1 MNMSWFEAIVLGA
14 LQGLTEFLPISSSAH
29 LFIFSQF
36 FGWSD
41 PGAAFTA
48 VSQIG
53 TELAVIVYFWR
64 DIKRIVS
71 IWFRSLVNPA
81 LRKDF
86 DARMGWYVI
95 VGTIPVAALGFLF
108 ANQIETTARNL
119 YLVASTLI
127 VFGILL
133 GLADRYGRKIK
144 SIDRLKL
151 PDALAFGLGQALALI
166 PGVSRSGATIT
177 TGLILGYDRMAATR
191 YAFLLAIPAV
201 MGSGLYE
208 ATKIS
213 EQQNAEWG
221 QTILATVIAFFV
233 GLGAIAFLLRW
244 LTTRTYTPFVIYRV
258 VLGLV
263 VLVLLATGT
272 LTSVA

>member
-1 MNMSWFEAIVLGA
+1 MEMSWFEAVVLGA
-14 LQGLTEFLPISSSAH
+14 LQGLTEFLPISSSGH
-29 LFIFSQF
+29 LLIFSQF

-71 IWFRSLVNPA
+71 TWFRSLVNPT
-81 LRKDF
+81 LRKEL

-95 VGTIPVAALGFLF
+95 IGTIPIAALGFTF
-108 ANQIETTARNL
+108 ASQIETTARNL
-119 YLVASTLI
+119 YVVATTLI
-127 VFGILL
+127 VFGIFL

-144 SIDRLKL
+144 SIERLRL

-177 TGLILGYDRMAATR
+177 TGLVLGYDRVAATR

-221 QTILATVIAFFV
+221 QTIVATVIAFFV
-233 GLGAIAFLLRW
+233 GLGVISLLLRW
-244 LTTRTYTPFVIYRV
+244 LTTRTYTPFVVYRV
-258 VLGLV
+258 VLGIV

-272 LTSVA
+272 LTSVG

>member
-1 MNMSWFEAIVLGA
+1 MQMSWFEAVVLGA
-14 LQGLTEFLPISSSAH
+14 LQGLTEFLPISSSGH

-53 TELAVIVYFWR
+53 TELAVIVFFWR

-71 IWFRSLVNPA
+71 TWFRSLVNPS
-81 LRKDF
+81 LRKEL

-95 VGTIPVAALGFLF
+95 VGTIPVAALGFTF
-108 ANQIETTARNL
+108 ASQIETTARNL
-119 YLVASTLI
+119 YLVATTLI

-144 SIDRLKL
+144 SIERLRL

-177 TGLILGYDRMAATR
+177 TGLVLGYDRVAATR

-213 EQQNAEWG
+213 DQQNADWG
-221 QTILATVIAFFV
+221 QTIVATVIAFFV
-233 GLGAIAFLLRW
+233 GLGVISLLLRW
-244 LTTRTYTPFVIYRV
+244 LTTRTYTPFVVYRV
-258 VLGLV
+258 VLGIV

-272 LTSVA
+272 LTSVT

>member
-1 MNMSWFEAIVLGA
+1 MEMSWFEAVVLGA
-14 LQGLTEFLPISSSAH
+14 LPGLTEFLPISSSGH
-29 LFIFSQF
+29 LLIFSQF

-71 IWFRSLVNPA
+71 TWFRSLMNPT
-81 LRKDF
+81 LRKEL

-95 VGTIPVAALGFLF
+95 VGTIPVAALGFTF
-108 ANQIETTARNL
+108 ASQIETTARNL
-119 YLVASTLI
+119 YLVATTLI
-127 VFGILL
+127 VFGIFL

-144 SIDRLKL
+144 SIERLRL

-177 TGLILGYDRMAATR
+177 TGLVLGYDRVAATR

-221 QTILATVIAFFV
+221 QTIVATVIAFFV
-233 GLGAIAFLLRW
+233 GLGVISLLLRW
-244 LTTRTYTPFVIYRV
+244 LTTRTYTPFVVYRV
-258 VLGLV
+258 VLGIV
-263 VLVLLATGT
+263 VLVLLTTGT
-272 LTSVA
+272 LT

>member
-1 MNMSWFEAIVLGA
+1 MDMTWFEAVVLGT

-64 DIKRIVS
+64 DIKRILS
-71 IWFRSLVNPA
+71 TWSLSLVNPS
-81 LRKDF
+81 LRKEL

-95 VGTIPVAALGFLF
+95 VGTIPVAALGFTF
-108 ANQIETTARNL
+108 ASQIETTARNL
-119 YLVASTLI
+119 YLVATMLI
-127 VFGILL
+127 VFGIVL

-151 PDALAFGLGQALALI
+151 PDALAFGFGQALALI

-177 TGLILGYDRMAATR
+177 TGLLLGYDRVAATR

-233 GLGAIAFLLRW
+233 GLGVIALLLRW
-244 LTTRTYTPFVIYRV
+244 LTTRTYTPFVIYRIVLGVV
-258 VLGLV
+258 VLI
-263 VLVLLATGT
+263 LLATGT
-272 LTSVA
+272 LSATV

>member
-1 MNMSWFEAIVLGA
+1 MEMSWFEAVVLGA
-14 LQGLTEFLPISSSAH
+14 LQGLTEFLPISSSGH

-53 TELAVIVYFWR
+53 TELAVIVFFWR

-71 IWFRSLVNPA
+71 TWFRSLVNPS
-81 LRKDF
+81 LRKEL

-95 VGTIPVAALGFLF
+95 VGTIPVAALGFTF
-108 ANQIETTARNL
+108 ASQIETTARNL
-119 YLVASTLI
+119 YLVATTLI

-144 SIDRLKL
+144 SIERLRL

-177 TGLILGYDRMAATR
+177 TGLVLGYDRVAATR

-213 EQQNAEWG
+213 DQQNADWG
-221 QTILATVIAFFV
+221 QTIVATVIAFFV
-233 GLGAIAFLLRW
+233 GLGVISLLLRW
-244 LTTRTYTPFVIYRV
+244 LTTRTYTPFVVYRV
-258 VLGLV
+258 VLGIV

-272 LTSVA
+272 LTSVT

>member
-1 MNMSWFEAIVLGA
+1 MSWFEAIVLGVI
-14 LQGLTEFLPISSSAH
+14 QGLTEFLPISSTAH

-53 TELAVIVYFWR
+53 TELAVVLYFWG
-64 DIKRIVS
+64 DIRRIVS
-71 IWFRSLVNPA
+71 TWFRSLVNPA
-81 LRKDF
+81 LRKDL

-95 VGTIPVAALGFLF
+95 VGTIPVAALGFTF
-108 ANQIETTARNL
+108 SSQIETTARNL
-119 YLVASTLI
+119 YLVATTLI
-127 VFGILL
+127 VFGIIL
-133 GLADRYGRKIK
+133 GLADRYGSKIK
-144 SIDRLKL
+144 SIDRLTL

-177 TGLILGYDRMAATR
+177 TGLLLGYDRVAATR

-201 MGSGLYE
+201 LGSGLYE

-233 GLGAIAFLLRW
+233 GLGVIAWLLRW

-258 VLGLV
+258 ALGVV

-272 LTSVA
+272 LSSTI